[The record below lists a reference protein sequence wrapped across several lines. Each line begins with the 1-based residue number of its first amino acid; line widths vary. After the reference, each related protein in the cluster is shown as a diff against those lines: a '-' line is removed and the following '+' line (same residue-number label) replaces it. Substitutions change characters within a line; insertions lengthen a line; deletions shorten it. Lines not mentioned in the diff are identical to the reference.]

1 MNTEHPVDEDSEIT
15 ARSYLYY
22 FGNIWV
28 LGIKMI
34 FKALIGWIMICLMLG
49 LPAFLFQFIPLILAQ
64 SEQTR
69 QIATLIA
76 MAIYFVVIT
85 PIAFYVGGS
94 TVGFCPCISA
104 AHFARKD
111 KKES

>member
-1 MNTEHPVDEDSEIT
+1 MNTEHPADEDSEIT
-15 ARSYLYY
+15 ARSYFDY
-22 FGNIWV
+22 FGNMWV

-49 LPAFLFQFIPLILAQ
+49 VPAFLFQFIPVIFAP

-69 QIATLIA
+69 QIVTLIA

-94 TVGFCPCISA
+94 TVGFCPWISA
-104 AHFARKD
+104 AHFARKN
-111 KKES
+111 KNES